1 MEINFGKRSKTEQK
15 RDLKKRQGTKR
26 KRGKVSTFEKGLMP
40 LYTVKSLSGGYIKT
54 YKC

>member
-26 KRGKVSTFEKGLMP
+26 KREGKLVHLRKA
-40 LYTVKSLSGGYIKT
+40 
-54 YKC
+54 